1 MSRTVLFLLV
11 LTVLG
16 CSRWSVFN
24 KYLSIENEEWHKDSI
39 VNFTFENT
47 DTVAKKNVFINIR
60 NTPKYPFSTLFLI
73 SKITFPNGNKI
84 TDTLQY
90 QMANE
95 KGEWLGT
102 GFFSVKENKLFY
114 KENVVFPIKGQ
125 YQFSIQQATRSIDD
139 VEATKPLK
147 GILDVGLQIENIE

>member
-1 MSRTVLFLLV
+1 MSRTVFFLLV

-39 VNFTFENT
+39 VNFTFKNT
-47 DTVAKKNVFINIR
+47 DTVVKKNVFINIR

-139 VEATKPLK
+139 VEAIKPLK